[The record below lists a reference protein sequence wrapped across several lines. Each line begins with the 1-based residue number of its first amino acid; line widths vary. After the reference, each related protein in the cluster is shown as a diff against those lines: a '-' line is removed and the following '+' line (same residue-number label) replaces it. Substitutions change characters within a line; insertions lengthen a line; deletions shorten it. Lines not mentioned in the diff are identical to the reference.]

1 MEIIYYIKDSQNS
14 IVKVSEEV
22 ALENKT
28 YGIEDPTSK
37 HIFMYHTEC
46 EDICCNICN
55 LDICMVCGSSEG
67 SLTTECSGNRLEDID
82 IQEVYRGIKDYRFGR
97 WIKGVVTRF
106 MTKSLEDVINNK
118 KIIMEE
124 FKYELIED
132 TQLTTEILSEL
143 NKEIELWSRH
153 KRREL

>member
-1 MEIIYYIKDSQNS
+1 MEIIYYIKDSQNN

-28 YGIEDPTSK
+28 YGIEDPVSK
-37 HIFMYHTEC
+37 HIFMHHTEC
-46 EDICCNICN
+46 EDIHCNICN
-55 LDICMVCGSSEG
+55 LDICMICGASEG
-67 SLTTECSGNRLEDID
+67 GLTTECSGNRLKDID
-82 IQEVYRGIKDYRFGR
+82 IQEVFRGIKDYRFGR

-106 MTKSLEDVINNK
+106 MTKSLGDAINNK
-118 KIIMEE
+118 EIIMEE

-132 TQLTTEILSEL
+132 TQLSNEILSEL
-143 NKEIELWSRH
+143 NEEIELWSRH